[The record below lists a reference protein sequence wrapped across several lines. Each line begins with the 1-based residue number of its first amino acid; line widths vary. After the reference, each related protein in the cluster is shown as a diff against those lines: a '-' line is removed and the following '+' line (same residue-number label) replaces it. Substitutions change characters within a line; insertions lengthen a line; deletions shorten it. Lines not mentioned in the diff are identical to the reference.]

1 MRTRS
6 AHVLAP
12 AVAAVAAASLLGLSP
27 AHATAGPVANPVV
40 GHIYETTNSATGNAI
55 QVFNRL
61 HDGRL
66 RAGATV
72 PTGGRGLGSS
82 LASQNGL
89 VRDGNL
95 LFAVNAGDD
104 TISTLAITGHGLV
117 RRDVAASGGDQPVS
131 LTVRHGLVYVLNQNS
146 ENISGLRVSHDGHLQ
161 PLPHSTRALSKTTAN
176 PTAAAQVSFSPDGRA
191 LVVTHK
197 GDQTIDTFAVR
208 NGYAGPAVAHHSS
221 GSTPYGFAFDRRGH
235 AIVSEA
241 DASAVSSYAVHANQL
256 RTISASVRDNQAAA
270 CWLVVTRDSRFAYTV
285 NAASSSISSY
295 RITTDGHLR
304 LVASVAGS
312 TSGGGTDAALSP
324 DNTSLYVRL
333 ANGVVASFSVHHDGS
348 LTTQN
353 DTAGAA
359 ISGPAGLATD

>member
-6 AHVLAP
+6 ARILAP

-27 AHATAGPVANPVV
+27 AHATAGQVANPVV
-40 GHIYETTNSATGNAI
+40 GHVYETTNAAAGNAI

-61 HDGRL
+61 RDGGL
-66 RAGATV
+66 QPAATV

-104 TISTLAITGHGLV
+104 SISTLAITNHGLV
-117 RRDVAASGGDQPVS
+117 RRDIAASGGDQPVS
-131 LTVRHGLVYVLNQNS
+131 LTVRHGIVYVLNQNS
-146 ENISGLRVSHDGHLQ
+146 ANISGLQVSHDGHLQ
-161 PLPHSTRALSKTTAN
+161 PLPHSTEALSRTTAN
-176 PTAAAQVSFSPDGRA
+176 PTAAAQISFSPDGQT

-221 GSTPYGFAFDRRGH
+221 GSTPYGFAFDRGGH

-241 DASAVSSYAVHANQL
+241 DASAVSSYAVRANHL
-256 RTISASVRDNQAAA
+256 RTISASVQDNQAAA
-270 CWLVVTRDSRFAYTV
+270 CWLVVTSDSHYAYAV

-295 RITTDGHLR
+295 RITADGHVR

-312 TSGGGTDAALSP
+312 TSGGGADAALSP
-324 DNTSLYVRL
+324 DDKSLYVRL
-333 ANGVVASFSVHHDGS
+333 ANGVVAAFAVHHDGT
-348 LTTQN
+348 LAAPN
-353 DTAGAA
+353 DTAGSAV
-359 ISGPAGLATD
+359 SGSAGLTTD